1 MLKHTFNGSFA
12 GPGEKFITRLVSI
25 LILICE
31 FIFELQYLCDLLK
44 TKKFRKESV
53 PANTRTGTVVRTYP
67 SQRYFYNVQYLCYLQ
82 PVIFTGI
89 LQILEA
95 AVHSF
100 AGGLANMMNAM
111 KSYQHSMGTL
121 LKHVKL

>member
-1 MLKHTFNGSFA
+1 MDPVKESFMDGTVWLDGMVVQGKYHPIALISMLVL
-12 GPGEKFITRLVSI
+12 PM
-25 LILICE
+25 
-31 FIFELQYLCDLLK
+31 LC
-44 TKKFRKESV
+44 RESV